1 MAISSKL
8 LSKIELFCVTYSYKD
23 GTSYE
28 IVMSLKEIQNA
39 VQRYNNI
46 TKISKLILTKGA
58 EVTLEDIKP
67 AKYKGK
73 PYTYEEKY
81 GGRINE

>member
-1 MAISSKL
+1 MAISNQL
-8 LSKIELFCVTYSYKD
+8 LSKIELFCVTLSDHQGNPYD
-23 GTSYE
+23 V
-28 IVMSLKEIQNA
+28 VMSLKEIQSA

-46 TKISKLILTKGA
+46 IKISKLILTKGN
-58 EVTLEDIKP
+58 EVDIEDIKP

-81 GGRINE
+81 GGKTNE

>member
-1 MAISSKL
+1 MAISNQL
-8 LSKIELFCVTYSYKD
+8 LSRIELFCVTLPDHRGNPYD
-23 GTSYE
+23 V
-28 IVMSLKEIQNA
+28 VMSLKEVQSA

-46 TKISKLILTKGA
+46 LKISRLNLTKGN
-58 EVTLEDIKP
+58 EVDIEDIKP

-81 GGRINE
+81 GGKNK

>member
-1 MAISSKL
+1 MAISNQL
-8 LSKIELFCVTYSYKD
+8 LCNMELFCVTYAYKD

-28 IVMSLKEIQNA
+28 VVMSLKQIQSA

-46 TKISKLILTKGA
+46 IKISKLILTKGN
-58 EVTLEDIKP
+58 EVDIKDIKP

-81 GGRINE
+81 GGKTNE